1 VTEESGRG
9 GAPVRQATE
18 PLRPPRAELGLAA
31 FVAAV
36 GVFLLVQTARLRVPA
51 TSNVVGPT
59 FFPNLVGV
67 ALIVAGVLL
76 AVEVLRGRAAEP
88 EAGEDVDPT
97 RPTDWRTL
105 GLLLAALVAHL
116 LLMLLVGYVLA
127 AAALFWGAAFALGS
141 RRWLRD
147 AAVGVLL
154 GVVLYVAFTRGLG
167 LRLPEGAIE
176 AVL

>member
-1 VTEESGRG
+1 MTG
-9 GAPVRQATE
+9 QAGS
-18 PLRPPRAELGLAA
+18 RAELGLAA

-36 GVFLLVQTARLRVPA
+36 GAFVLVQTAGLQVPA
-51 TSNVVGPT
+51 TSNVVGPK
-59 FFPNLVGV
+59 FFPTLVGI
-67 ALIVAGVLL
+67 ALIVVGVLL
-76 AVEVLRGRAAEP
+76 AVEVLRGRVAEP
-88 EAGEDVDPT
+88 DPGEDVDPT
-97 RPTDWRTL
+97 QPTDWRTL
-105 GLLLAALVAHL
+105 LLLLAALAAHL
-116 LLMLLVGYVLA
+116 LLMLLIGYVLA

-141 RRWLRD
+141 RRRLRD

>member
-1 VTEESGRG
+1 MR
-9 GAPVRQATE
+9 VRAGS
-18 PLRPPRAELGLAA
+18 RAELGLAA

-36 GVFLLVQTARLRVPA
+36 GAFLLVQTAGLQVPA
-51 TSNVVGPT
+51 TSNVVGPR
-59 FFPNLVGV
+59 FFPTLVGI
-67 ALIVAGVLL
+67 ALIVVGALL
-76 AVEVLRGRAAEP
+76 AVEVLRGRVAEP
-88 EAGEDVDPT
+88 DAAEDVDPT
-97 RPTDWRTL
+97 RPTDRRAL
-105 GLLLAALVAHL
+105 LLLLAALVVHL
-116 LLMLLVGYVLA
+116 LLMLLIGYVLA

>member
-1 VTEESGRG
+1 VTG
-9 GAPVRQATE
+9 QAGS
-18 PLRPPRAELGLAA
+18 RAELGLAA

-36 GVFLLVQTARLRVPA
+36 GAFVLVQTAGLPVPA
-51 TSNVVGPT
+51 TSNVVGPK
-59 FFPNLVGV
+59 FFPTLVGI
-67 ALIVAGVLL
+67 ALIVVGVLL
-76 AVEVLRGRAAEP
+76 AVEVLRGRVAEP
-88 EAGEDVDPT
+88 DAGEDVDPT
-97 RPTDWRTL
+97 QPTDWRTL
-105 GLLLAALVAHL
+105 LLLLAALVAHL
-116 LLMLLVGYVLA
+116 LLMLLIGYVLA

-141 RRWLRD
+141 RRRLRD

>member
-1 VTEESGRG
+1 
-9 GAPVRQATE
+9 VRVRAGS
-18 PLRPPRAELGLAA
+18 RAELGLAA

-36 GVFLLVQTARLRVPA
+36 GAFLLVQTAGLQVPA
-51 TSNVVGPT
+51 TSNVVGPR
-59 FFPNLVGV
+59 FFPTLVGI
-67 ALIVAGVLL
+67 ALIVVGALL
-76 AVEVLRGRAAEP
+76 AVEVLRGRVAEP
-88 EAGEDVDPT
+88 DAAEDVDPT
-97 RPTDWRTL
+97 RPTDRRAL
-105 GLLLAALVAHL
+105 LLLLAALVVHL
-116 LLMLLVGYVLA
+116 LLMLLIGYVLA

>member
-1 VTEESGRG
+1 VTERAGS
-9 GAPVRQATE
+9 
-18 PLRPPRAELGLAA
+18 RAELGLAA

-36 GVFLLVQTARLRVPA
+36 GAFLLVQTAGLRVPA
-51 TSNVVGPT
+51 TSNVVGPK
-59 FFPNLVGV
+59 FFPTLVGI
-67 ALIVAGVLL
+67 ALIVVGVLL
-76 AVEVLRGRAAEP
+76 AVEVLRGRVAEP

-97 RPTDWRTL
+97 RPTDWPTL
-105 GLLLAALVAHL
+105 LLLLAALVVHL
-116 LLMLLVGYVLA
+116 LLMLLIGYVLA

-141 RRWLRD
+141 RRRLRD

>member
-1 VTEESGRG
+1 VSAEPG
-9 GAPVRQATE
+9 GVGAE
-18 PLRPPRAELGLAA
+18 PGRPPRAELGLAA

-36 GVFLLVQTARLRVPA
+36 GVFLLVQTASLRVPA
-51 TSNVVGPT
+51 TSNVVGPKL
-59 FFPNLVGV
+59 FPNLVGV
-67 ALIVAGVLL
+67 ALLVAGALL
-76 AVEVLRGRAAEP
+76 AVEVLRGRVAEP
-88 EAGEDVDPT
+88 EAGEDVDPS

-105 GLLLAALVAHL
+105 GLLLAALLVHL

-127 AAALFWGAAFALGS
+127 AAALFSGAAFALGS

-167 LRLPEGAIE
+167 LHLPEGAIE

>member
-1 VTEESGRG
+1 VTERAGS
-9 GAPVRQATE
+9 
-18 PLRPPRAELGLAA
+18 RAELGLAV

-36 GVFLLVQTARLRVPA
+36 GAFLLVQTAGLRVPA
-51 TSNVVGPT
+51 TSNVVGPKVFRT
-59 FFPNLVGV
+59 
-67 ALIVAGVLL
+67 
-76 AVEVLRGRAAEP
+76 EVLRGRVAEP

-97 RPTDWRTL
+97 RSTDWRTL
-105 GLLLAALVAHL
+105 LLLLAALVVHL

-147 AAVGVLL
+147 AAIGVLV

>member
-1 VTEESGRG
+1 VTERAGS
-9 GAPVRQATE
+9 
-18 PLRPPRAELGLAA
+18 RAELGLAV

-36 GVFLLVQTARLRVPA
+36 GAFLLVQTAGLRVPA
-51 TSNVVGPT
+51 TSNVVGPK
-59 FFPNLVGV
+59 FFPTLVGI
-67 ALIVAGVLL
+67 ALIAVGALL
-76 AVEVLRGRAAEP
+76 GTEVLRGRVAEP

-105 GLLLAALVAHL
+105 LLLLAALVVHL
-116 LLMLLVGYVLA
+116 LLMVLIGYVLA

-147 AAVGVLL
+147 AATGVLL